1 MTFFICKSLIYIGV
15 YFWLKPGINVLESG
29 SFVLER
35 QRINPTFPP
44 NLLRLNAYS
53 ASASLWPL
61 VAQKGGISNVLLA
74 PPFILDDDQVGEIVD
89 QLAVAIDATVA
100 SVRRI

>member
-1 MTFFICKSLIYIGV
+1 MFGIGILSLTPISP
-15 YFWLKPGINVLESG
+15 L
-29 SFVLER
+29 
-35 QRINPTFPP
+35 NP
-44 NLLRLNAYS
+44 LLLNAYS
-53 ASASLWPL
+53 ALASLWPL